1 MRSRLPL
8 DSPPVFRKR
17 RVRTVRPEIR
27 EAFEAFRRSVDLV
40 EEAKRRLAAAAPGGR
55 SAGIPLAE
63 ALSGF
68 EEGLREASSMITGWR
83 LAELEDVWSM
93 CSTGLDESLRR
104 AERLR
109 LGEAPDGYEQLYGGL
124 ADLMEPLDEFA
135 AGLGRFRAL
144 GL

>member
-1 MRSRLPL
+1 MRAPSL
-8 DSPPVFRKR
+8 DSRPVFRKR
-17 RVRTVRPEIR
+17 RSPSLGPEVRD
-27 EAFEAFRRSVDLV
+27 AFEAFRRSVNLI
-40 EEAKRRLAAAAPGGR
+40 EAAKRRLAAAAPGGR

-68 EEGLREASSMITGWR
+68 EEGVREAASTMGGWR
-83 LAELEDVWSM
+83 VAELEDVWSV

-109 LGEAPDGYEQLYGGL
+109 LSESPEGYEQLYGAL
-124 ADLMEPLDEFA
+124 ADLMDPLDAFA
-135 AGLGRFRAL
+135 AGLRRFRAL

>member
-1 MRSRLPL
+1 VFHRRRARRL
-8 DSPPVFRKR
+8 
-17 RVRTVRPEIR
+17 RPELR
-27 EAFEAFRRSVDLV
+27 EGFGAFRRTVDLV

-55 SAGIPLAE
+55 SIGIPLAE

-68 EEGLREASSMITGWR
+68 EDGLREAASTMADWR
-83 LAELEDVWSM
+83 LAELEEVWST

-124 ADLMEPLDEFA
+124 ADLMDPLDAFA
-135 AGLGRFRAL
+135 GGLHRFRAL